1 MKDLSNIQY
10 KIGLL
15 KLGIT
20 QRQLAKQLGV
30 TESYISMLLAG
41 KRKNEQFNNWILNN
55 ISLKRGSKTLWQ
67 LKKKYYLILK
77 KFAV

>member
-55 ISLKRGSKTLWQ
+55 ISLKRGSKTL
-67 LKKKYYLILK
+67 
-77 KFAV
+77 